1 MVQGVSR
8 LRLKRILVINVSRI
22 GDTLLVT
29 PALRA
34 LARHWPRASIDFL
47 GHPKRYQVIR
57 HLPFLASAGAITKH
71 RAPLKGRLGGRLGA
85 KRWDLA
91 LVYNYDRPLVAYALR
106 VAERTVA
113 FRQGDEPLDRRLYR
127 CVERPDVQ
135 KGHAA
140 EHQLALP
147 HALGVPDAGLRL
159 AYRVTEDE
167 RRWARSF
174 LSRHLPAAPRPLIGL
189 QIASFPTKG
198 WRDWPVESFAELAG
212 RIRAR
217 SSTAQFVLLGGK
229 LEKDRIDEL
238 ARRLEGHALSVA
250 GRLSLRESAALMN
263 ELDLYI
269 GVDTG
274 PTHIMGAL
282 EAPMVALYH
291 CHSPSYRYGP
301 RERPHCFSVD
311 HPRSGSACGPQTP
324 MAELSVDT
332 VWQRVRQALEGNDP
346 QRQD

>member
-8 LRLKRILVINVSRI
+8 LRLKRILVINVTRI
-22 GDTLLVT
+22 GDTLLAT

-47 GHPKRYQVIR
+47 GHPKRYEVIR
-57 HLPFLASAGAITKH
+57 HLPFLASAGAITKQ
-71 RAPLKGRLGGRLGA
+71 RAPFLGRLGA

-113 FRQGDEPLDRRLYR
+113 FRQGDEALDSRLYR
-127 CVERPDVQ
+127 CVERPQAQ

-140 EHQLALP
+140 EHLLALP
-147 HALGVPDAGLRL
+147 RALGVPDAGLRL
-159 AYRVTEDE
+159 AYKVTEEE
-167 RRWARSF
+167 RQWARSF
-174 LSRHLPAAPRPLIGL
+174 LSRELPAAPRPLVGL

-217 SSTAQFVLLGGK
+217 SSAAHFLLLGGK
-229 LEKDRIDEL
+229 LEKERIDEL
-238 ARRLEGHALSVA
+238 ARRLDGHALSVA
-250 GRLSLRESAALMN
+250 GRLTLRESAALMN

-282 EAPMVALYH
+282 EAPMVALFH

-311 HPRSGSACGPQTP
+311 HPRSGAACGPETP
-324 MAELSVDT
+324 MAELSVET
-332 VWQRVRQALEGNDP
+332 VWQRVRQALD
-346 QRQD
+346 

>member
-1 MVQGVSR
+1 VVQGVSR

-47 GHPKRYQVIR
+47 GHPKRYEVIR

-71 RAPLKGRLGGRLGA
+71 RAPYQGRLGA

-113 FRQGDEPLDRRLYR
+113 FRQGDESLDGRLYR
-127 CVERPDVQ
+127 CVERPDPR

-147 HALGVPDAGLRL
+147 RALGVPDAGLRL
-159 AYRVTEDE
+159 AYKVTEDE
-167 RRWARSF
+167 RHWARGF
-174 LSRHLPAAPRPLIGL
+174 LSRELPSAPRPVIGL
-189 QIASFPTKG
+189 QVASFPTKG

-217 SSTAQFVLLGGK
+217 SSGAHFILLGGK

-238 ARRLEGHALSVA
+238 ARRLAGHALSVA

-311 HPRSGSACGPQTP
+311 HPRSGGACGPETP
-324 MAELSVDT
+324 MAELSVDA
-332 VWQRVRQALEGNDP
+332 VWQRVRQALD
-346 QRQD
+346 